1 MYYGAQYYR
10 PPFPRKE
17 FWEKDLKNI
26 KELGFNIIKLWAVWN
41 DVERKEGVF
50 TFDELD
56 ELVEMAKGYGLD
68 VMINTIVEGAPYW
81 LYEKYPDCFY
91 ESVKGEKITPGG
103 PANIPTGGWPGLC
116 MDHPEA
122 AEAICRFMKET
133 SAHFKDCENVVIIDV
148 WNEPHLEPM
157 YDYPSELLCACK
169 ASNAE
174 FRKWLKVRYQTLENL
189 NKAWYRRYS
198 DWNQIVPPP
207 RFGTYPDMMD
217 WRRFWLYNLRRWL
230 EEKVAAARAGAPN
243 KLIQTHCASAC
254 YMGAVG
260 NGALGTELADEF
272 LLAEP
277 VDLFG
282 LSSFPAWLMGNT
294 REEHFLAHM
303 INLDIISA
311 ASCGKTFY
319 QVELQGGAGK
329 PDVLGHVTPDKY
341 DMRVWNWNIIAA
353 GGKGA
358 VYWQYAYEPAG
369 VESPG
374 FGLTGFEHEN
384 TERSLEAG
392 RCARY
397 FQKKGLDEAAS
408 VLPMNGICISRNAS
422 LFLFAAE
429 RQEKM
434 YADSL
439 LGAYKVCADAGI
451 PVRFVHTDYLEN
463 AWDEGLRVLY
473 VPMAIALSKKEQDDI
488 LAFAEKGGK
497 VVVEAAAGFYDE
509 RGEMDVRT
517 SLLKCVFEAEDF
529 SILYQE
535 NAERGKKAIMDRD
548 GRLVCKG
555 VSYVQTMAI
564 HKGDALGFVED
575 ASEEAE
581 ESAERDGMP
590 ENVGKSK
597 ETEGN
602 KRCAYA
608 RSPYG
613 KGCVEWIGTYPAM
626 MAKREAD
633 EACTAFVQN
642 VFVSKGYD
650 MLQELEAE
658 GLIVRMLHKSA
669 DAEALCN
676 GEKYIL
682 VAVNQHA
689 EERNV
694 MVKVQREVFEAA
706 VPGYDGVLLELS
718 SEACEKALTGAS
730 NKEEKKNGC

>member
-1 MYYGAQYYR
+1 M
-10 PPFPRKE
+10 
-17 FWEKDLKNI
+17 
-26 KELGFNIIKLWAVWN
+26 
-41 DVERKEGVF
+41 
-50 TFDELD
+50 
-56 ELVEMAKGYGLD
+56 
-68 VMINTIVEGAPYW
+68 
-81 LYEKYPDCFY
+81 YPDCFY
-91 ESVKGEKITPGG
+91 ESGKGEKITPGG
-103 PANIPTGGWPGLC
+103 PANIPTGGWPGFC

-122 AEAICRFMKET
+122 AEAICRFIKET
-133 SAHFKDCENVVIIDV
+133 SAHFKDRENVVIIDV

-157 YDYPSELLCACK
+157 YDYPKELLCACK

-174 FRKWLKVRYQTLENL
+174 FRKWLKARYRTLENL
-189 NKAWYRRYS
+189 NEAWFRRYT

-254 YMGAVG
+254 YMGAAG

-303 INLDIISA
+303 INLDMIGA
-311 ASCGKTFY
+311 AARGKTFY

-329 PDVLGHVTPDKY
+329 PDVLGYVTPDKY
-341 DMRVWNWNIIAA
+341 DMRVWNWNIITA

-397 FQKKGLDEAAS
+397 FQEKGLDETVS
-408 VLPMNGICISRNAS
+408 VLSMNGICISRNAS

-451 PVRFVHTDYLEN
+451 PVRFVHTDYLKD
-463 AWDEGLRVLY
+463 AWDEGLCVLY
-473 VPMAIALSKKEQDDI
+473 VPMAIALSGEEQNDI

-517 SLLKCVFEAEDF
+517 SLLKKVFEAEDF
-529 SILYQE
+529 SVLYQE
-535 NAERGKKAIMDRD
+535 NVERGKENIVDKD

-555 VSYVQTMAI
+555 VSYVQTMEI
-564 HKGDALGFVED
+564 HKGDELGFVGD
-575 ASEEAE
+575 VSEQAK
-581 ESAERDGMP
+581 
-590 ENVGKSK
+590 ENGH
-597 ETEGN
+597 
-602 KRCAYA
+602 CAYA

-642 VFVSKGYD
+642 AFVPQGYD
-650 MLQELEAE
+650 FLRELKAE
-658 GLIVRMLHKSA
+658 GLIVRMLRKEGCA
-669 DAEALCN
+669 ANALCN
-676 GEKYIL
+676 GEKYVL
-682 VAVNQHA
+682 AAVNQHA
-689 EERNV
+689 GERTIMVNV
-694 MVKVQREVFEAA
+694 QGEVFEAV

-718 SEACEKALTGAS
+718 SDSCEKDLS
-730 NKEEKKNGC
+730 NGSGKEENKNGC

>member
-1 MYYGAQYYR
+1 MNIFISNANGEPIYQQIVSQFKAKIIAGEL
-10 PPFPRKE
+10 KE
-17 FWEKDLKNI
+17 GDALPSMRLLA
-26 KELGFNIIKLWAVWN
+26 KELRISVITTKRAYEELEREGFIVSYTGKGSFVAAPNREFLREQKL
-41 DVERKEGVF
+41 
-50 TFDELD
+50 
-56 ELVEMAKGYGLD
+56 
-68 VMINTIVEGAPYW
+68 
-81 LYEKYPDCFY
+81 
-91 ESVKGEKITPGG
+91 
-103 PANIPTGGWPGLC
+103 
-116 MDHPEA
+116 
-122 AEAICRFMKET
+122 KET
-133 SAHFKDCENVVIIDV
+133 ESY
-148 WNEPHLEPM
+148 LE
-157 YDYPSELLCACK
+157 K
-169 ASNAE
+169 A
-174 FRKWLKVRYQTLENL
+174 
-189 NKAWYRRYS
+189 
-198 DWNQIVPPP
+198 
-207 RFGTYPDMMD
+207 
-217 WRRFWLYNLRRWL
+217 
-230 EEKVAAARAGAPN
+230 VAAARAGAPN

-254 YMGAVG
+254 YMGAAG

-303 INLDIISA
+303 INLDMIGA
-311 ASCGKTFY
+311 AARGKTFY

-329 PDVLGHVTPDKY
+329 PDVLGYVTPDKY
-341 DMRVWNWNIIAA
+341 DMRVWNWNIITA

-397 FQKKGLDEAAS
+397 FQEKGLDETVS
-408 VLPMNGICISRNAS
+408 VLSMNGICISRNAS

-451 PVRFVHTDYLEN
+451 PVRFVHTDYLKD
-463 AWDEGLRVLY
+463 AWDEGLCVLY
-473 VPMAIALSKKEQDDI
+473 VPMAIALSGEEQNDI

-517 SLLKCVFEAEDF
+517 SLLKKVFEAEDF
-529 SILYQE
+529 SVLYQE
-535 NAERGKKAIMDRD
+535 NVERGKENIVDKD

-555 VSYVQTMAI
+555 VSYVQTMEI
-564 HKGDALGFVED
+564 HKGDELGFVGD
-575 ASEEAE
+575 VSEQAK
-581 ESAERDGMP
+581 
-590 ENVGKSK
+590 ENGH
-597 ETEGN
+597 
-602 KRCAYA
+602 CAYA

-642 VFVSKGYD
+642 AFVPQGYD
-650 MLQELEAE
+650 FLRELKAE
-658 GLIVRMLHKSA
+658 GLIVRMLRK
-669 DAEALCN
+669 EGC
-676 GEKYIL
+676 
-682 VAVNQHA
+682 
-689 EERNV
+689 
-694 MVKVQREVFEAA
+694 AA
-706 VPGYDGVLLELS
+706 NMFLPRSISMQGSGR
-718 SEACEKALTGAS
+718 
-730 NKEEKKNGC
+730 

>member
-1 MYYGAQYYR
+1 MRAMYYGTQYYR

-17 FWEKDLKNI
+17 FWAKDLKNI

-81 LYEKYPDCFY
+81 LYEKYSDCFY

-103 PANIPTGGWPGLC
+103 PANIPTGGWPGFC

-122 AEAICRFMKET
+122 AEAICRFIKET
-133 SAHFKDCENVVIIDV
+133 SAHFKDRENVVIIDV

-157 YDYPSELLCACK
+157 YDYPKELLCACK

-174 FRKWLKVRYQTLENL
+174 FRKWLKARYRTLENL
-189 NKAWYRRYS
+189 NEAWFRRYT

-254 YMGAVG
+254 YMGAAG

-303 INLDIISA
+303 INLDMIGA
-311 ASCGKTFY
+311 AARGKTFY

-329 PDVLGHVTPDKY
+329 PDVLGYVTPDKY
-341 DMRVWNWNIIAA
+341 DMRVWNWNIITA

-397 FQKKGLDEAAS
+397 FQEKGLDETVS
-408 VLPMNGICISRNAS
+408 VLSMNGICISRNAS

-451 PVRFVHTDYLEN
+451 PVRFVHTDYLKD
-463 AWDEGLRVLY
+463 AWDEGLCVLY
-473 VPMAIALSKKEQDDI
+473 VPMAIALSGEEQNDI

-517 SLLKCVFEAEDF
+517 SLLKKVFEAEDF
-529 SILYQE
+529 SVLYQE
-535 NAERGKKAIMDRD
+535 NVERGKENIVDKD

-555 VSYVQTMAI
+555 VSYVQTMEI
-564 HKGDALGFVED
+564 HKGDELGFVGD
-575 ASEEAE
+575 VSEQAK
-581 ESAERDGMP
+581 
-590 ENVGKSK
+590 ENGH
-597 ETEGN
+597 
-602 KRCAYA
+602 CAYA

-642 VFVSKGYD
+642 AFVPQGYD
-650 MLQELEAE
+650 FLRELKAE
-658 GLIVRMLHKSA
+658 GLIVRMLRKEGCA
-669 DAEALCN
+669 ANALCN
-676 GEKYIL
+676 GEKYVL
-682 VAVNQHA
+682 AAVNQHA
-689 EERNV
+689 GERTIMVNV
-694 MVKVQREVFEAA
+694 QGEVFEAV

-718 SEACEKALTGAS
+718 SDSCEKDLS
-730 NKEEKKNGC
+730 NGSGKEENKNGC

>member
-1 MYYGAQYYR
+1 MRAMYYGTQYYR

-17 FWEKDLKNI
+17 FWAKDLKNI
-26 KELGFNIIKLWAVWN
+26 IELGFNIIKLWAVWN

-103 PANIPTGGWPGLC
+103 PANIPTGGWPGFC

-122 AEAICRFMKET
+122 AEAICRFIKET

-157 YDYPSELLCACK
+157 YDYPKELLCACK

-174 FRKWLKVRYQTLENL
+174 FRKWLKARYQTLENL
-189 NKAWYRRYS
+189 NEAWFRRYT

-254 YMGAVG
+254 YMGAAG

-303 INLDIISA
+303 INLDMIGA
-311 ASCGKTFY
+311 AARGKTFY

-329 PDVLGHVTPDKY
+329 PDVLGYVTPDKY
-341 DMRVWNWNIIAA
+341 DMRVWNWNIITA

-397 FQKKGLDEAAS
+397 FQEKGLDETVS
-408 VLPMNGICISRNAS
+408 VLSMNGICISRNAS

-451 PVRFVHTDYLEN
+451 PVRFVHTDYLKD
-463 AWDEGLRVLY
+463 AWDEGLCVLY
-473 VPMAIALSKKEQDDI
+473 VPMAIALSEEEQNDI

-517 SLLKCVFEAEDF
+517 SLLKKVFEAEDF
-529 SILYQE
+529 SVLYQE
-535 NAERGKKAIMDRD
+535 NVERGKEHIVDKD

-555 VSYVQTMAI
+555 VSYVQTMEI
-564 HKGDALGFVED
+564 HKGDELGFVGD
-575 ASEEAE
+575 VSEQAK
-581 ESAERDGMP
+581 
-590 ENVGKSK
+590 ENGH
-597 ETEGN
+597 
-602 KRCAYA
+602 CAYA

-613 KGCVEWIGTYPAM
+613 KGYVEWIGTYPAM

-642 VFVSKGYD
+642 AFVPQGYD
-650 MLQELEAE
+650 FLRELKAE
-658 GLIVRMLHKSA
+658 GLIVRMLRKEGCA
-669 DAEALCN
+669 ANALCN
-676 GEKYIL
+676 GEKYVL
-682 VAVNQHA
+682 AAVNQHA
-689 EERNV
+689 GERTIMVNV
-694 MVKVQREVFEAA
+694 QGEVFEAV

-718 SEACEKALTGAS
+718 SDSCEKDLS
-730 NKEEKKNGC
+730 NGSGKEENKNGC

>member
-1 MYYGAQYYR
+1 MRAMYYGTQYYR

-17 FWEKDLKNI
+17 FWAKDLKNI
-26 KELGFNIIKLWAVWN
+26 IELGFNIIKLWAVWN

-56 ELVEMAKGYGLD
+56 EMAKGYGLD

-81 LYEKYPDCFY
+81 LYEKYSDCFY

-103 PANIPTGGWPGLC
+103 PANIPTGGWPGFC

-122 AEAICRFMKET
+122 AEAICRFIKET
-133 SAHFKDCENVVIIDV
+133 SAHFKDRENVVIIDV

-157 YDYPSELLCACK
+157 YDYPKELLCACK

-174 FRKWLKVRYQTLENL
+174 FRKWLKARYRTLENL
-189 NKAWYRRYS
+189 NEAWFRRYT

-254 YMGAVG
+254 YMGAAG

-303 INLDIISA
+303 INLDMIGA
-311 ASCGKTFY
+311 AARGKTFY

-341 DMRVWNWNIIAA
+341 DMRVWNWNIITA

-392 RCARY
+392 RCTRY
-397 FQKKGLDEAAS
+397 FQEKGLDETVS
-408 VLPMNGICISRNAS
+408 VLSMNGICISRNAS

-451 PVRFVHTDYLEN
+451 PVRFVHTDYLKD
-463 AWDEGLRVLY
+463 AWDEGLCVLY
-473 VPMAIALSKKEQDDI
+473 VPMAIALSEEEQNDI

-517 SLLKCVFEAEDF
+517 SLLKKVFEAEDF
-529 SILYQE
+529 SVLYQE
-535 NAERGKKAIMDRD
+535 NVERGKEHIVDKD

-555 VSYVQTMAI
+555 VSYVQTMEI
-564 HKGDALGFVED
+564 HKGDKLGFVGD
-575 ASEEAE
+575 VSEQAK
-581 ESAERDGMP
+581 
-590 ENVGKSK
+590 ENGH
-597 ETEGN
+597 
-602 KRCAYA
+602 CAYA

-642 VFVSKGYD
+642 AFVPQGYD
-650 MLQELEAE
+650 FLRELKAE
-658 GLIVRMLHKSA
+658 GLIVRMLRKEGCA
-669 DAEALCN
+669 ANALCN
-676 GEKYIL
+676 GEKYVL
-682 VAVNQHA
+682 AAVNQHA
-689 EERNV
+689 GERTIMVNV
-694 MVKVQREVFEAA
+694 QGEVFEAV

-718 SEACEKALTGAS
+718 SDSCEKDLS
-730 NKEEKKNGC
+730 NGSGKEENKNGC